1 MTLTY
6 FQCKT
11 LIGELTDFELSV
23 MEWKGGSKIKIPHS
37 MKKHYFICTN
47 PWTRQGFDFGW
58 GKRHSYRKQMTA
70 H

>member
-37 MKKHYFICTN
+37 MKKLILYAQILGPDKVLILGGENVT
-47 PWTRQGFDFGW
+47 PIES
-58 GKRHSYRKQMTA
+58 K
-70 H
+70 